1 MTRITEEEYRAIL
14 AGSSGDRLGIP
25 PKKSK
30 YNNNKPEYYDR
41 ELKETLKFDSNKELE
56 YYLVLKDR
64 VKRGEILSLKRQV
77 SFIIQPEFK
86 VNGKTI
92 RAITYKADFVYK
104 DLTDG
109 AVHIIDVKGC
119 KTEVYK
125 LKKKLLAYRGIFI
138 EEV

>member
-30 YNNNKPEYYDR
+30 YKNDKITYQG
-41 ELKETLKFDSNKELE
+41 ETFDSKKEFE
-56 YYLVLKDR
+56 YYLILEDR
-64 VKRGEILSLKRQV
+64 VKRGEILSLQRQV

-86 VNGKTI
+86 INGKTI

-104 DLTDG
+104 DLKDG
-109 AVHIIDVKGC
+109 AVHIIDVKGY